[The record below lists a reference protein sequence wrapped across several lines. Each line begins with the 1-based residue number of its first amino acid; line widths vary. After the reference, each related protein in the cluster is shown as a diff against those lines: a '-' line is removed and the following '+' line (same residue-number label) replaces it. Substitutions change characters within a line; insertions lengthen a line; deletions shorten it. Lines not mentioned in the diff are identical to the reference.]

1 MNIQFKRAI
10 ITMGLFAALLLFL
23 VIDFAVVGEDGFL
36 ERGNFV
42 MTAVIIFLTMA
53 VFFLMLLV
61 TNKKDNI
68 VDERDNAIQQKAT
81 SVALLVTTMFV
92 FLVCITLFIA
102 NENVGSIHISWTW
115 LLAYLTF
122 AMAYFSSSA
131 IIVLLYGLD
140 RYAQE

>member
-1 MNIQFKRAI
+1 MNVQFKRAI
-10 ITMGLFAALLLFL
+10 ITMGLFAALLLYL
-23 VIDFAVVGEDGFL
+23 VVDFALVGEEGFL
-36 ERGNFV
+36 ERGNFL
-42 MTAVIIFLTMA
+42 MSAIIIFVTMTT
-53 VFFLMLLV
+53 FFVMLLV
-61 TNKKDNI
+61 TNKKQNI

-92 FLVCITLFIA
+92 FLICITLFIA
-102 NENVGSIHISWTW
+102 NEDVGSIHISWTW